1 MPIPD
6 YPTPRKSSR
15 PFEPDILD
23 RTVIAIPLLNAIQS
37 EIDRIRW
44 AEEKKPELFEQFNC
58 ALLYDP
64 EFPRGVKAAYA
75 AAKELLA
82 EARKRVTREA
92 IAPVLEAPKKEG
104 TYHYSVAQM
113 DSRLRRKLLALNA
126 DLPERPI
133 LRIVPT
139 LFEVI
144 IDLNLEF
151 PDGRDEARQW
161 VKQNVLTAKAAVP
174 GADRDEEQ
182 HVHEL
187 KSERSN
193 QYIFARLE
201 GRVLQKL
208 VELDA
213 ANAKRLAGSVEKKA
227 TTKDEGTAQAARE
240 EVLSPRAV
248 ATDAASSPARFRAIY
263 HVWPDFRIA
272 PCIIKT
278 VATVKADAALNSFSA
293 DGTDITWA
301 VMDSGI
307 DADHPHFKLHGN
319 IDAASKLHA
328 DFSDTSDVPPG
339 KVAALI
345 DRYGHGTHVAG
356 IIAGEQRADGPG
368 GTPATMRAKC
378 AR

>member
-37 EIDRIRW
+37 EIEMIRW
-44 AEEKKPELFEQFNC
+44 AEKKKPELFEQFNC

-126 DLPERPI
+126 DLPERAI

-144 IDLNLEF
+144 SI
-151 PDGRDEARQW
+151 
-161 VKQNVLTAKAAVP
+161 
-174 GADRDEEQ
+174 
-182 HVHEL
+182 
-187 KSERSN
+187 SS
-193 QYIFARLE
+193 
-201 GRVLQKL
+201 L
-208 VELDA
+208 V
-213 ANAKRLAGSVEKKA
+213 
-227 TTKDEGTAQAARE
+227 
-240 EVLSPRAV
+240 
-248 ATDAASSPARFRAIY
+248 
-263 HVWPDFRIA
+263 
-272 PCIIKT
+272 
-278 VATVKADAALNSFSA
+278 
-293 DGTDITWA
+293 
-301 VMDSGI
+301 
-307 DADHPHFKLHGN
+307 
-319 IDAASKLHA
+319 
-328 DFSDTSDVPPG
+328 
-339 KVAALI
+339 
-345 DRYGHGTHVAG
+345 
-356 IIAGEQRADGPG
+356 
-368 GTPATMRAKC
+368 
-378 AR
+378 